1 VLICR
6 CAWHQRY
13 RGYPWL
19 NGVASWRGWK
29 VRFTDG
35 ICETCLERFRTEH
48 QRYLP
53 KRPDTLPRTTTAV
66 PTSTEAA

>member
-13 RGYPWL
+13 RGYPLL
-19 NGVASWRGWK
+19 NGIASWRGWN

-35 ICETCLERFRTEH
+35 ICEKCLERFRTEH
-48 QRYLP
+48 QFYLQ
-53 KRPDTLPRTTTAV
+53 KRPGSAPLAAA
-66 PTSTEAA
+66 STPSDSD